1 MNNGNFSVDEIMKM
15 AKASGGK
22 NPDEMVNTIK
32 NRLSDDKKE
41 ALSKLLSDKNAMEQL
56 LRSEQAQKLMEKF
69 RNGK

>member
-32 NRLSDDKKE
+32 SRLSDDKKE

-56 LRSEQAQKLMEKF
+56 LRSEQAQKLMERF

>member
-1 MNNGNFSVDEIMKM
+1 MSNGNFSVDEILKM
-15 AKASGGK
+15 AKASDGK

-56 LRSEQAQKLMEKF
+56 LKSEQAQKLMERF
-69 RNGK
+69 RGGK

>member
-1 MNNGNFSVDEIMKM
+1 MSNGNFSVDEIMKM
-15 AKASGGK
+15 AKASDGK

-56 LRSEQAQKLMEKF
+56 LRSEQAKKLMERLKG
-69 RNGK
+69 GK

>member
-1 MNNGNFSVDEIMKM
+1 MSKDKFSVDEILKM
-15 AKASGGK
+15 AKASDGK

-56 LRSEQAQKLMEKF
+56 LKSEQAQKLMERF
-69 RNGK
+69 RGGK

>member
-41 ALSKLLSDKNAMEQL
+41 ALSKLLSDKNAMEQH
-56 LRSEQAQKLMEKF
+56 LRSEQAQNLME
-69 RNGK
+69 

>member
-1 MNNGNFSVDEIMKM
+1 MSNGNFSVDEILKM
-15 AKASGGK
+15 AKASDGK

-56 LRSEQAQKLMEKF
+56 LRSEQAQKLMERF
-69 RNGK
+69 RGGK